1 MSLNSREPKQTRR
14 RGAELENAL
23 LDAAWTE
30 LVRVGYDELT
40 FDAVAKAASTSRAVL
55 WRRWPVKPDLV
66 RDALRHM
73 LQNEPLSVPDTGS
86 LREDVIAALTDLNR
100 RRIRLGTV
108 LVSRL
113 GSYYEETNSTFSD
126 LRDLVLGSGTSRV
139 DIIMRNA
146 AERGEI
152 SREVVGTR
160 VSRVPF
166 DLFRYEALMTQKPVA
181 HETITEI
188 VDEVFLPM
196 VSGAGAS

>member
-1 MSLNSREPKQTRR
+1 MAGEMSLIVE
-14 RGAELENAL
+14 A
-23 LDAAWTE
+23 
-30 LVRVGYDELT
+30 
-40 FDAVAKAASTSRAVL
+40 
-55 WRRWPVKPDLV
+55 
-66 RDALRHM
+66 
-73 LQNEPLSVPDTGS
+73 
-86 LREDVIAALTDLNR
+86 
-100 RRIRLGTV
+100 V

-188 VDEVFLPM
+188 VDEVFLPL
-196 VSGAGAS
+196 VSAAGAS